1 MPYNF
6 PHTTWPNYTLK
17 IANTE
22 YSCLFG
28 DRSLFFRRSAKSTF
42 LVGSCRRSNSSRQIV
57 PVLSS
62 IFLLFS
68 AFSSQALTTPL
79 TTQVTRNVING
90 SALYLTFDGGRTR
103 ATDVNDLLW
112 IALPGGTKITSN
124 TNPSSRSNPIQLPN
138 AGDDFTNIDMLVP
151 VGSNTVSL
159 NALIGPPNNYWAD
172 DDGDGQGSGGVTA
185 TGSLT
190 LSIVDKAGH
199 AVDRRDTLTICNAPY
214 EVTLSSSGGTLST
227 RYGFPKSRSFSARSA
242 TYYISP
248 KASPAVCFARPNLE
262 FGRASD
268 NASSHGP
275 SNIWNPAKGFL
286 TQSTDPAH
294 YDFNFPTTGAHNL
307 YFDLDIGGV
316 DATSLTWPDV
326 VHPSGITVKLSVTSA
341 TTVRATLV
349 GPVATSAQISS
360 SSPGNIPRPPL
371 PATFELVGR
380 DSSGRAIITYG
391 FELKQ
396 WFVNRGDNFQSY
408 ATQNAWCSS
417 IGYQMPRVRDLTN
430 AVCSSSEGYPISGAT
445 PPSSRNNYMRHID
458 AGFFS
463 EWGDMGGYTGASF
476 AHDSYWTS
484 DASGSYQFAVD
495 SYGGNIGW
503 GNPSYSSYVVCASVL
518 RP

>member
-1 MPYNF
+1 
-6 PHTTWPNYTLK
+6 
-17 IANTE
+17 
-22 YSCLFG
+22 
-28 DRSLFFRRSAKSTF
+28 
-42 LVGSCRRSNSSRQIV
+42 V
-57 PVLSS
+57 PALSS
-62 IFLLFS
+62 VLLLFS
-68 AFSSQALTTPL
+68 AFSSQAL

-90 SALYLTFDGGRTR
+90 SAPYLTFDGGRTR
-103 ATDVNDLLW
+103 ATNVDELLS
-112 IALPGGTKITSN
+112 ITLPSGTRIKPSTNTS
-124 TNPSSRSNPIQLPN
+124 SAANPIQLQHAN
-138 AGDDFTNIDMLVP
+138 INFTHIGMFVP
-151 VGSNTVSL
+151 TNTGSVALST
-159 NALIGPPNNYWAD
+159 LIGPLYNYWRD

-248 KASPAVCFARPNLE
+248 KASPAVCFAKPDMYLATGNY
-262 FGRASD
+262 A
-268 NASSHGP
+268 GP
-275 SNIWNPAKGFL
+275 PAIWNPAKGFL
-286 TQSTDPAH
+286 TQSTVPSDYH
-294 YDFNFPTTGAHNL
+294 RNFPTTGAHNL

-380 DSSGRAIITYG
+380 DSSGNKVITYG
-391 FELKQ
+391 FRLKQ
-396 WFVNRGDNFQSY
+396 WFVNRGTSMHTYPDSLS
-408 ATQNAWCSS
+408 WCSS
-417 IGYQMPRVRDLTN
+417 IGYSMPRVRDLTN
-430 AVCSSSEGYPISGAT
+430 AVRSSSEGYPISGAT
-445 PPSSRNNYMRHID
+445 PPSSRNNYTRHID

-463 EWGDMGGYTGASF
+463 EWGIMNGYTGASF
-476 AHDSYWTS
+476 ADSYDWTS
-484 DASGSYQFAVD
+484 DAAGSYQFFVY
-495 SYGGNIGW
+495 SYGGYIDWDRLGGSN
-503 GNPSYSSYVVCASVL
+503 YVVCASVL